1 MTRSAV
7 TFPSSSVAVDA
18 LLVLAHP
25 RRWPPSRSAISKTPT
40 VFHNKAQGSPL
51 FPNDKNPHG
60 FGITH
65 RQPQNAELTN
75 LRKSGVPWVNVSSFL
90 FFQRRGSQLSTICV
104 RAAEKP
110 GFFHP
115 STRWPGT
122 RLVFICGVIGP
133 DARAHGRWPP
143 SPSAISKTPTAFH

>member
-51 FPNDKNPHG
+51 FPNDNKLPPIWNNP
-60 FGITH
+60 
-65 RQPQNAELTN
+65 PA
-75 LRKSGVPWVNVSSFL
+75 
-90 FFQRRGSQLSTICV
+90 
-104 RAAEKP
+104 
-110 GFFHP
+110 
-115 STRWPGT
+115 
-122 RLVFICGVIGP
+122 
-133 DARAHGRWPP
+133 
-143 SPSAISKTPTAFH
+143 TAKR

>member
-75 LRKSGVPWVNVSSFL
+75 LRKSGVPWVNVSSIL
-90 FFQRRGSQLSTICV
+90 FFSGAAHSSQPFMSAPLKNLGSPALRHVDKT
-104 RAAEKP
+104 
-110 GFFHP
+110 
-115 STRWPGT
+115 
-122 RLVFICGVIGP
+122 
-133 DARAHGRWPP
+133 PP
-143 SPSAISKTPTAFH
+143 SQQDSRMKRLIVRGFPFSRGTSGHSHC